1 MVRDSVANVVDALQQ
16 AGFGPRKVGH
26 DSWLAR
32 CPAHRGADL
41 TLAITRNELNHVLL
55 ECKSTHN
62 CQYLPIIKALGLTND
77 GIFAETPGWL
87 IHNHSRIQVWPM
99 PPDTDIDWQ
108 ARPER
113 DNDRE
118 HAPCADLA
126 SDGAADSRAAAVSSP
141 LTDLVEEVGPIPD
154 IVTDGLFAAPGE
166 ERTLAN
172 PERESSVQVLL
183 RLAACARLFHSE
195 DGRFLAQV
203 PVGDRVEVYGLKS
216 PAFRHWLIAGYQAD
230 QGQPPAG
237 STVGRV
243 IGLLEAQTRFDSTIP
258 AIFVRVGQGGG
269 EYDSPYW
276 LDLGDAS
283 GTAIKIAATG
293 WLVVD
298 RPGVNFRRPQGLLP
312 LPMPVRDGSV
322 ELLRRYVNLAE
333 SDFRLLITWLT
344 AALMPVGPHP
354 ILVLQGEQG
363 SAKSTLAKVLRLLID
378 PQACPLLTLPKST
391 RDLVA
396 TAVNGWLL
404 AYDNISTIPTWL
416 SDALCQ
422 LVFGLGFASRTLFT
436 NDERSVIHAR
446 RPVIL
451 NGIEDFVTRG
461 DLRDRSVFLHLPR
474 IAPAVRLAES
484 EFWRAFRGDY
494 PRILGG
500 ILDGIVAGMNKL
512 PSVRLAESPR
522 MADYARWGEAFA
534 RGAGWGEGTFLATYN
549 DNRKDATDAILDDS
563 PLATILLQVVRI
575 RPIWTTS
582 PVEMHAALTSMVDK
596 KVAASAR
603 WPKTLR
609 AFCNQLRAIA
619 PLLRLRGCSIT
630 FNRKHAGRSIAV
642 QAERAATPGTA
653 TTSPD
658 SAAESGHGH

>member
-1 MVRDSVANVVDALQQ
+1 
-16 AGFGPRKVGH
+16 
-26 DSWLAR
+26 
-32 CPAHRGADL
+32 
-41 TLAITRNELNHVLL
+41 VLL

-77 GIFAETPGWL
+77 GIYAETPDWL
-87 IHNHSRIQVWPM
+87 IANFSRVEVAPA
-99 PPDTDIDWQ
+99 PPQPDFDGQ
-108 ARPER
+108 GRPER
-113 DNDRE
+113 DIDRE
-118 HAPCADLA
+118 HAPFADLA
-126 SDGAADSRAAAVSSP
+126 SEGRADSRTTAVPPS
-141 LTDLVEEVGPIPD
+141 LTDFPAEVGPTADIP
-154 IVTDGLFAAPGE
+154 TDGLSAAPGE
-166 ERTLAN
+166 EQTLAN

-183 RLAACARLFHSE
+183 RLAVCARLFHSE

-216 PAFRHWLIAGYQAD
+216 PAFRDWLIAAYQAEQD
-230 QGQPPAG
+230 QPPAG
-237 STVGRV
+237 SAVQRVVGM
-243 IGLLEAQTRFDSTIP
+243 LEAQARFDRTIP

-269 EYDSPYW
+269 EYDSPYCW

-283 GTAIKIAATG
+283 GKAIRISADG
-293 WLVVD
+293 WHVVD
-298 RPGVNFRRPQGLLP
+298 RPGVNFRRPAGLLP
-312 LPMPVRDGSV
+312 LPMPVRDGSI
-322 ELLRRYVNLAE
+322 EILRRYVNLAE
-333 SDFRLLITWLT
+333 PDFRLLITWLT
-344 AALMPVGPHP
+344 AALLPVGPHP

-378 PQACPLLTLPKST
+378 PQACPLLALPKST

-436 NDERSVIHAR
+436 NDDRSVVHAR

-474 IAPAVRLAES
+474 IAPAVRLAEG

-500 ILDGIVAGMNKL
+500 ILDGIVAGMSKL

-549 DNRKDATDAILDDS
+549 DNRTDATYAILDDS
-563 PLATILLQVVRI
+563 PLAMVLLHVASI

-582 PVEMHAALTSMVDK
+582 PIEMHAALTSMVDK

-619 PLLRLRGCSIT
+619 PVLRLQGCSIT
-630 FNRKHAGRSIAV
+630 FNRKHAGRSITV
-642 QAERAATPGTA
+642 QAERAATPCTS
-653 TTSPD
+653 TTSPE
-658 SAAESGHGH
+658 SAESGHDH

>member
-1 MVRDSVANVVDALQQ
+1 MVRDGVANVVYALRT
-16 AGFGPRKVGH
+16 AGFVPRKVGP
-26 DSWLAR
+26 DAWQAR
-32 CPAHRGADL
+32 CPAHKGVGL
-41 TLAITRNELNHVLL
+41 TLSVTRNEFNHVLL
-55 ECKSTHN
+55 ECKSTQN
-62 CQYLPIIKALGLTND
+62 CQFLPIICALGLTND
-77 GIFAETPGWL
+77 GVYAETPDWM
-87 IHNHSRIQVWPM
+87 IANYSHMQVEPM
-99 PPDTDIDWQ
+99 PPQADLDGQ

-113 DNDRE
+113 DIDRE
-118 HAPCADLA
+118 YAPFADLA
-126 SDGAADSRAAAVSSP
+126 SDGGAASRTAAVPPS
-141 LTDLVEEVGPIPD
+141 LTDLSGEAGPTAYIL
-154 IVTDGLFAAPGE
+154 TDGPSAAPGE

-183 RLAACARLFHSE
+183 RLAVCARLFHSE

-203 PVGDRVEVYGLKS
+203 PVGDRVEVYGLRS
-216 PAFRHWLIAGYQAD
+216 PAFRDWLIAGYQAD
-230 QGQPPAG
+230 QDQPPAG
-237 STVGRV
+237 SAVQRVVGM
-243 IGLLEAQTRFDSTIP
+243 LEAQARFDRTIP

-269 EYDSPYW
+269 EYDSPYCW

-283 GTAIKIAATG
+283 GKAIRISADG
-293 WLVVD
+293 WHVVD
-298 RPGVNFRRPQGLLP
+298 RPGVNFRRPAGLLP
-312 LPMPVRDGSV
+312 LPMPVRDGSI
-322 ELLRRYVNLAE
+322 EILRRYVNLAE
-333 SDFRLLITWLT
+333 PDFRLLITWLT
-344 AALMPVGPHP
+344 AALLPVGPHP

-378 PQACPLLTLPKST
+378 PQACPLLALPKST

-436 NDERSVIHAR
+436 NDDRSVVQAR
-446 RPVIL
+446 HPVIL
-451 NGIEDFVTRG
+451 NGIEEFVTRG

-474 IAPAVRLAES
+474 IAPAARRAEG

-500 ILDGIVAGMNKL
+500 ILDGIVAGMSKL

-522 MADYARWGEAFA
+522 MADYAKWGEAFA
-534 RGAGWGEGTFLATYN
+534 RGAGWGEGMFLTTYN

-563 PLATILLQVVRI
+563 PLATILLQVARI

-609 AFCNQLRAIA
+609 AF
-619 PLLRLRGCSIT
+619 
-630 FNRKHAGRSIAV
+630 NRV
-642 QAERAATPGTA
+642 
-653 TTSPD
+653 
-658 SAAESGHGH
+658 